1 MSNNDTNKNINA
13 DTATAT
19 ASATTTTTATTT
31 ATATTTTTTDKESL
45 THFTNDYINRVTLE
59 YLLNKEQYNTL
70 MRTNPVKNTNKKDVK
85 FYKKRIFNLTKEL
98 LTTSDKP
105 DMLPPDVRRA
115 FETYTHYCI
124 QYFKIIDNNDILQAD
139 YNSIEIEKDDDSN
152 TIDFKETQQEADKL
166 LMRSIQISNN
176 SLDTFVKKK
185 STKKSNIILPH
196 KKDVN
201 LKDPVLKIK
210 GIPKKNNII
219 NKYGENK
226 DDEETKKDDEPKNNQ
241 NESENKK

>member
-1 MSNNDTNKNINA
+1 MSNNDTNPNA
-13 DTATAT
+13 NAATATAT
-19 ASATTTTTATTT
+19 ATATTT
-31 ATATTTTTTDKESL
+31 ATATATATAKESL

-70 MRTNPVKNTNKKDVK
+70 IRTNPVKNTNKRDVK

-105 DMLPPDVRRA
+105 DMLPPDVRHA
-115 FETYTHYCI
+115 FETYSRFCI
-124 QYFKIIDNNDILQAD
+124 QYFKMIDNNDILQAD
-139 YNSIEIEKDDDSN
+139 YNSIEIDEDDDAN

-185 STKKSNIILPH
+185 ATKKSNIILPH
-196 KKDVN
+196 QKDVN

-226 DDEETKKDDEPKNNQ
+226 VDEETKKDDESKNNQ
-241 NESENKK
+241 NEWENKK